1 MIKGNQLREFYPVIR
16 ERNSQSDLNLEV
28 LQETIFRLA
37 AAVNIPVAF
46 QHEEVNTGGTL
57 TPHIEPCVV
66 MYHPDHQWDYFQ
78 FCIRISREG
87 AYTFISVNNFGQSR
101 QMKKMDKIESY
112 RANWKGQGW
121 GLVFHPAFTIGSMVG
136 SAVGQGITSI
146 GVNKHELEEEQKYYQ
161 CIIDILDELFVKE
174 YDENDLIWKNAKAV
188 DYSSEEAVEPE
199 NYEETNI
206 QEKIS
211 GKEDTEYDEN
221 GNIAAFVLFV
231 TLFGIIIYIVIASCL

>member
-16 ERNSQSDLNLEV
+16 ERNLDINLEI

-46 QHEEVNTGGTL
+46 QSEEVNTGGTL

-66 MYHPDHQWDYFQ
+66 MYHPDHRWDYFQ

-87 AYTFISVNNFGQSR
+87 AYTFISINNFGQSR

-112 RANWKGQGW
+112 RANRKGQGW
-121 GLVFHPAFTIGSMVG
+121 GLVFHPAVTIGSMVG

-161 CIIDILDELFVKE
+161 CIIDILDEIFIKE
-174 YDENDLIWKNAKAV
+174 YDENNPIWENAKAV
-188 DYSSEEAVEPE
+188 EYSSEEAAEPE
-199 NYEETNI
+199 NPEETG
-206 QEKIS
+206 QEEAK
-211 GKEDTEYDEN
+211 GGENDEYDAN
-221 GNIAAFVLFV
+221 GNLAAFVLFA
-231 TLFGIIIYIVIASCL
+231 TLFGIIIYIIVSFS